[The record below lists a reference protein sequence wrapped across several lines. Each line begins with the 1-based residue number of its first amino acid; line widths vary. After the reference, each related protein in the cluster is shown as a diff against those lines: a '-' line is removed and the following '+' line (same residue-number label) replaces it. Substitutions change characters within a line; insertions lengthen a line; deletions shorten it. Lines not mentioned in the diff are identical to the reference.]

1 MRLSGFVTGPLGLLF
16 LCGAIVAA
24 SPAGANAGQGPTT
37 GRPTT
42 TAERISEGPA
52 LDGDVLDD
60 PTWQSIDAT
69 GDFWQT
75 TPDDGVSASE
85 RTDVRIAYTDTVLYV
100 GVVLHDSSPGTIVAA
115 DSRRDSSMQDTD
127 SFQIILDTFRDGQ
140 SGFVFGTNPAGVEY
154 DGQVAAAGQGGRGG
168 GGGGGGFQQG
178 GSGGGFNLNWDASWE
193 VRTQVGD
200 YGWSAEFAIPF
211 RTLRYRAGEDTWSI
225 NFQRNINRRN
235 ERAYWAQLDRQYNLY
250 RLIDA
255 GSLVGVG
262 GVPSQRNLKIS
273 PYALGAA
280 IDLSDQPRSDD
291 YDVGIDAKWS
301 INPSLTVDL
310 TVNTD
315 FAQVEVDQQQINLDR
330 FNLFFPEKRPFFLE
344 NAGLFQVG
352 SPSNVELFFSR
363 RIGIE
368 GGSPV
373 PIRGGARMTGKVG
386 GVNVGLLNM
395 QTGAE
400 GGTTLANNFSVV
412 RLSRDLRNRSSVG
425 AIVTNRVATGEAA
438 LSDDQG
444 QTYGVDAR
452 FGIGQGGTVQGY
464 LARTSTPG
472 AVGREHAY
480 SLSGSWRNEEL
491 NFSGSFTEVGEAFNP
506 EVGFLRRSGYRNVQL
521 GAFTTFRL
529 DENKFGFLEFR
540 PHSNYRAFW
549 NFGGFQETGYWH
561 IDNHFVWRSG
571 NEVHTGV
578 NFSREGVMAGFE
590 ISPGVVVSPGTYD
603 HAEVQI
609 RLSSNPAAPLSADS
623 TIMSGGFFGGT
634 RLRVRS
640 SVTGRIG
647 ETLNATVQWDRND
660 IELPGGSFVTNLMAT
675 RISYSFTPRI
685 YTQALLQ
692 YNDRQDVW
700 STNLRFGWLQ
710 ESNSGFFIV
719 LNDTKDLLD
728 QSTRTFGRSLVVKYS
743 YLFDVFQ

>member
-1 MRLSGFVTGPLGLLF
+1 MPHRFWSRLYRVLF
-16 LCGAIVAA
+16 LCCFVIAA
-24 SPAGANAGQGPTT
+24 SPPGARAGQGSA
-37 GRPTT
+37 
-42 TAERISEGPA
+42 AERPATAAQQIPNGPV

-60 PTWQSIDAT
+60 PIWQPVSST

-75 TPDDGVSASE
+75 TPDDGVQASE
-85 RTDVRIAYTDTVLYV
+85 RTDVRIAYTDTMLYV
-100 GVVLHDSSPGTIVAA
+100 GVVLHDSSPSTIVAA
-115 DSRRDSSMQDTD
+115 DSRRDSSMNDTD
-127 SFQIILDTFRDGQ
+127 SFQIILDTYRDGQ

-154 DGQVAAAGQGGRGG
+154 DGQVAAAGQGGGG
-168 GGGGGGFQQG
+168 GGGGGVGFQQG
-178 GSGGGFNLNWDASWE
+178 GAGGGFNLNWDAAWE

-211 RTLRYRAGEDTWSI
+211 RTIRYRAGEDTWSI

-235 ERAYWAQLDRQYNLY
+235 ETAFWAQLDRQYNLF

-255 GSLVGVG
+255 GTLAGIG

-273 PYALGAA
+273 PYALGAT
-280 IDLSDQPRSDD
+280 IDFSDQPRNDD
-291 YDVGIDAKWS
+291 YDFGADLKWS

-373 PIRGGARMTGKVG
+373 PIRGGGRMTGKVG

-395 QTGAE
+395 QTGAV
-400 GGTTLANNFSVV
+400 GDTTLGNNFSVV
-412 RLSRDLRNRSSVG
+412 RVSRDLRNRSSVG
-425 AIVTNRVATGEAA
+425 AIVTNRVATGDLAQG
-438 LSDDQG
+438 DDHG

-464 LARTSTPG
+464 LARTSTQG
-472 AVGREHAY
+472 EASREHAY
-480 SLSGSWRNEEL
+480 SLSGSWRNEEM
-491 NFSGSFTEVGEAFNP
+491 NFSARFTEVGEGFNP
-506 EVGFLRRSGYRNVQL
+506 EVGFLRRSGYRNMQL
-521 GAFTTFRL
+521 GAFSTIRL
-529 DENKFGFLEFR
+529 NENKFGFLELR

-549 NFGGFQETGYWH
+549 NFDGFQETGFWH
-561 IDNHFVWRSG
+561 IDNHWVWRAG
-571 NEVHTGV
+571 HEFHTGMNV
-578 NFSREGVMAGFE
+578 SREGVVGAFE
-590 ISPGVVVSPGTYD
+590 ISPGVVVPAGTYD
-603 HAEVQI
+603 HAEVQF
-609 RLSSNPAAPLSADS
+609 RFTSNAAAPLSADS
-623 TIMSGGFFGGT
+623 TITRGGFFGGT
-634 RLRVRS
+634 RLRVNSR
-640 SVTGRIG
+640 VTGRIG
-647 ETLNATVQWDRND
+647 ETFNATLQWDRND
-660 IELPGGSFVTNLMAT
+660 IDLPGGTFITNLMAT

-685 YTQALLQ
+685 FTQALLQ
-692 YNDRQDVW
+692 YNDRLDVW

-710 ESNSGFFIV
+710 SANTGFFIV
-719 LNDTKDLLD
+719 LNDTQDLLD
-728 QSTRTFGRSLVVKYS
+728 QSTRTFGRSLIVKYN